1 MKTLTIKKNSGVS
14 FQDGWHEVIISKT
27 SSGKYEG
34 GNQTKYLDVYFDGYP
49 DTLKMRIHE
58 KYNKSTNEEFAVAN
72 LFRYSNSG
80 IKEVLEGTDGSMTIG
95 IDDDPANLVGNKVN
109 VYFYK
114 NQNGYTDIS
123 EIIAPSIFKNE
134 LEEFDEAGVDRMKIS
149 CEERI
154 KRYLNNTKPTK
165 ENSSDPWD

>member
-134 LEEFDEAGVDRMKIS
+134 LEEFDESGVERMKIS
-149 CEERI
+149 SEERI
-154 KRYLNNTKPTK
+154 KKYINNKPTK
-165 ENSSDPWD
+165 EEGSDPWDS